1 MEITLRERLELL
13 LNYPSKGTPLKL
25 MILDEIKTLINIS
38 SEEREEYELKENISE
53 TGAYNV
59 SWNQKGLNAVKE
71 IELSKD
77 QKDTLKEYLDKMGD
91 EFPVTLL
98 ELYKKL
104 Q

>member
-77 QKDTLKEYLDKMGD
+77 QKDTLKEYLDKMG
-91 EFPVTLL
+91 ENFPSTLL

>member
-71 IELSKD
+71 IEFSKD

-91 EFPVTLL
+91 DFPVTLL

>member
-1 MEITLRERLELL
+1 MQITLRERLELL
-13 LNYPSKGTPLKL
+13 LNYPSKGTPIKL
-25 MILDEIKTLINIS
+25 MILDEIKTLINVS

-53 TGAYNV
+53 TGAYNL

-91 EFPVTLL
+91 DFPVSLL

>member
-53 TGAYNV
+53 TGAYNL

-91 EFPVTLL
+91 DFPVSLL